1 MNTLRLRAEHQEQLN
16 NLQKS
21 QRPRL
26 VRARKNL
33 GLVVAMAN
41 EFIAAGKT
49 EVATKDVAD
58 AIMELGLDT
67 YWDRNPNAKDDT
79 GLVKSVG
86 DCLGKHRDALRLE
99 RVRVDK
105 LPGVRLPSTL
115 IDDQWLRDKG
125 IDPDTCRHEAV
136 VVQLAAGEPDPA
148 TEPTDTEPTDTK
160 PTDTEPTD
168 TKPTDTEPTDTKPT
182 DTEPEPEPVP
192 DDVLDAM
199 LDQLDGPESDDLDPT
214 LDATMNQLD
223 DPELDADYYR
233 D

>member
-1 MNTLRLRAEHQEQLN
+1 MRVWQRFAANPAANSDLQLRKDLEMATLRLSAEHQEQLN

-26 VRARKNL
+26 VKGRKNL
-33 GLVVAMAN
+33 GLVIAVLN
-41 EFIAAGKT
+41 EFIAAGKPET
-49 EVATKDVAD
+49 TSRDVAD
-58 AIMELGLDT
+58 ALVELGLDT
-67 YWDRNPNAKDDT
+67 YWDRNPDAKDDT

-86 DCLGKHRDALRLE
+86 DCLGNHRDALRLE

-148 TEPTDTEPTDTK
+148 TEPTDTEPTDT
-160 PTDTEPTD
+160 
-168 TKPTDTEPTDTKPT
+168 
-182 DTEPEPEPVP
+182 EPEPEPVP

>member
-1 MNTLRLRAEHQEQLN
+1 MATLRLSAEHREQLN

-26 VRARKNL
+26 VKGRKNL
-33 GLVVAMAN
+33 GLVIAVLN

-49 EVATKDVAD
+49 ETATRDVAD
-58 AIMELGLDT
+58 ALVDLGLDT
-67 YWDRNPNAKDDT
+67 HWDRNPDAKDDT

-86 DCLGKHRDALRLE
+86 DCLGNHRDALRLE

-136 VVQLAAGEPDPA
+136 VVQLAAGEPTD
-148 TEPTDTEPTDTK
+148 TEPTDTEPTDT
-160 PTDTEPTD
+160 E
-168 TKPTDTEPTDTKPT
+168 PT

>member
-1 MNTLRLRAEHQEQLN
+1 MATLRLSTAHQEQLN

-26 VRARKNL
+26 VMGAGPSASSSPCSTSSLRPGRRKPPQ
-33 GLVVAMAN
+33 GTSPTPSWTW
-41 EFIAAGKT
+41 GWT
-49 EVATKDVAD
+49 PT
-58 AIMELGLDT
+58 GT
-67 YWDRNPNAKDDT
+67 RNPDAKDDT

-86 DCLGKHRDALRLE
+86 DCLGNHRDALSGWR
-99 RVRVDK
+99 RPGWSK
-105 LPGVRLPSTL
+105 LPGARLLHLRSSTINGCVTRVSTPTPAGMRRSSFNSL
-115 IDDQWLRDKG
+115 
-125 IDPDTCRHEAV
+125 
-136 VVQLAAGEPDPA
+136 LASQTSRPA
-148 TEPTDTEPTDTK
+148 NGHRANGHQQ
-160 PTDTEPTD
+160 
-168 TKPTDTEPTDTKPT
+168 
-182 DTEPEPEPVP
+182 EPEPVP

>member
-1 MNTLRLRAEHQEQLN
+1 MLCGWSASGWTSCPVCAFQ
-16 NLQKS
+16 
-21 QRPRL
+21 P
-26 VRARKNL
+26 
-33 GLVVAMAN
+33 
-41 EFIAAGKT
+41 
-49 EVATKDVAD
+49 
-58 AIMELGLDT
+58 
-67 YWDRNPNAKDDT
+67 
-79 GLVKSVG
+79 
-86 DCLGKHRDALRLE
+86 
-99 RVRVDK
+99 
-105 LPGVRLPSTL
+105 TL

-148 TEPTDTEPTDTK
+148 TE
-160 PTDTEPTD
+160 
-168 TKPTDTEPTDTKPT
+168 PT